1 MERKFRLLL
10 RGRDRPGPMQSQT
23 YAAEDRVDV
32 RDLMTCV
39 TQQVRAQELSPF
51 RHTLILDGK
60 EYQILNLI
68 RQ

>member
-10 RGRDRPGPMQSQT
+10 RGRDRPGPMRQQT
-23 YAAEDRVDV
+23 YAADDSVDV
-32 RDLMTCV
+32 RDLTTCL
-39 TQQVRAQELSPF
+39 TQHVRARELSPF